1 VRLRPIGT
9 YRLPDLAQL
18 QRADQPRPHPQRQHE
33 RSEYAEDSTQRQ
45 VLEDREAL
53 VELLQI
59 LGEQQEHQCFSMD
72 GPASASTTLSIAAL
86 REPLIRMVVPL
97 PCSAR
102 RLSMRLAWSAKCRA
116 PGPNA

>member
-1 VRLRPIGT
+1 MRLRSVRT
-9 YRLPDLAQL
+9 HRLADLAQL
-18 QRADQPRPHPQRQHE
+18 EGADQPRAHPQRQYQRGE
-33 RSEYAEDSTQRQ
+33 DAEDSTQRQ

-59 LGEQQEHQCFSMD
+59 LGEQQQHQCFSMD

-102 RLSMRLAWSAKCRA
+102 RLSIRLA
-116 PGPNA
+116 